1 MKSEAEELKALMVDR
16 YTCISKELK
25 NDLTLIG
32 HCPEVSY
39 FSWLFRYKNT
49 YVLLIDMGNGYYSF
63 DREIHDEDLKRLVVD
78 YDYLKYGKY
87 NTAEELKQLQEACPY

>member
-16 YTCISKELK
+16 YTWISKELK
-25 NDLTLIG
+25 NDLTIIG
-32 HCPEVSY
+32 YCPEVSY

-63 DREIHDEDLKRLVVD
+63 EREVSDEELKRLVID
-78 YDYLKYGKY
+78 YNYIKYGKY
-87 NTAEELKQLQEACPY
+87 NTDEELGQLQETNPY